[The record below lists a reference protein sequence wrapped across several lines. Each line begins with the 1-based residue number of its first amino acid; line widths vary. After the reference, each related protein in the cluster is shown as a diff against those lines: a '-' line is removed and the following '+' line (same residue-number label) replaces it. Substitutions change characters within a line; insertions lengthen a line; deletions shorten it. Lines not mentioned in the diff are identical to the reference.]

1 MNWETTR
8 LSYIGTGLY
17 NSPMARRKRRE
28 TPEKDLGR
36 RFAEPFGSLLW
47 HADGTPF
54 TAQEYRDAGFK
65 PPTQRM
71 LRAFA
76 EQEG

>member
-1 MNWETTR
+1 MSDQVEPVNK
-8 LSYIGTGLY
+8 
-17 NSPMARRKRRE
+17 ARRKKNE
-28 TPEKDLGR
+28 LGR

-54 TAQEYRDAGFK
+54 TPQEYRDAGFK

-71 LRAFA
+71 LRAYLND
-76 EQEG
+76 QEEGA